1 MMRLHFN
8 QVNETK
14 FLIQQVNE
22 KRAPRLAS
30 LLAIH
35 CAQKDIH
42 LENDDLENEIL
53 AEKCQPTLP
62 ETPAHLSWV
71 AQGAE

>member
-1 MMRLHFN
+1 MMKLHFN

-14 FLIQQVNE
+14 FLIRRVKE
-22 KRAPRLAS
+22 KLAPRIAS

-35 CAQKDIH
+35 CAQKGIH

-53 AEKCQPTLP
+53 AEKCQPT
-62 ETPAHLSWV
+62 A
-71 AQGAE
+71 

>member
-53 AEKCQPTLP
+53 AEKMSADAT
-62 ETPAHLSWV
+62 
-71 AQGAE
+71 